1 MGPTLW
7 QPYGKPS
14 LDVKYYYQN
23 IEIEISAETQDHA
36 LAGLA
41 KFRPTANYVSSLLV
55 CGGYSTVEEAEEKV
69 LAQAKVLIDNAT
81 KSNSLSDRRAKPA
94 SWCQRFLDKAQHRWN
109 PARSTIQ
116 LLIGG

>member
-1 MGPTLW
+1 
-7 QPYGKPS
+7 
-14 LDVKYYYQN
+14 VKYYYQN
-23 IEIEISAETQDHA
+23 IEIEISAEKQDHA

-69 LAQAKVLIDNAT
+69 LAQAKVLIDKAT
-81 KSNSLSDRRAKPA
+81 KSNSLPLRAKSA

-116 LLIGG
+116 LLIGGW